1 MIAYVKGMIEECG
14 EDYVIIDNNG
24 MGYYISMPAGE
35 IEKVKKH
42 EGIIKIHTY
51 HYVREDSMGLYGFLD
66 REALNIF
73 KMLINVSGVGPKAA
87 LSILSAI
94 EPSSIILSIITDDS
108 KTLCKAQG
116 VGKKLAQRIILELKD
131 KFKNY
136 DFATINNGEAPVET
150 SGGEAF
156 EAIGALMALGYTR
169 GEAASA
175 IKSID
180 AEGKGIEEIVKMSLK
195 VLMRG

>member
-1 MIAYVKGMIEECG
+1 MIAYIKGKIEECG

-24 MGYYISMPAGE
+24 MGYYISMPGGE
-35 IEKVKKH
+35 IEKVKKN

-51 HYVREDSMGLYGFLD
+51 QYVREDAVGLFGFLD

-73 KMLINVSGVGPKAA
+73 KMLKNISGVGPKAA
-87 LSILSAI
+87 LSILSAVD
-94 EPSSIILSIITDDS
+94 PSSIILSIITDDS

-136 DFATINNGEAPVET
+136 DFTTINTKESVVET
-150 SGGEAF
+150 NVGESF

-169 GEAASA
+169 GEAVSA

-180 AEGKGIEEIVKMSLK
+180 SEGKSIEEIVKMSLK

>member
-1 MIAYVKGMIEECG
+1 MISYIKGKIEEFG
-14 EDYVIIDNNG
+14 EDFVIIDNNG
-24 MGYYISMPAGE
+24 IGYFISMPLIE

-51 HYVREDSMGLYGFLD
+51 HYVREDSVGLFGFLD

-87 LSILSAI
+87 LSILSAV
-94 EPSSIILSIITDDS
+94 EPSSVILAIITGDE

-136 DFATINNGEAPVET
+136 DFIKPQGQEKENTDET
-150 SGGEAF
+150 F
-156 EAIGALMALGYTR
+156 ETIGALMALGYTKA
-169 GEAASA
+169 EALTA
-175 IKSID
+175 IKGID
-180 AEGKGIEEIVKMSLK
+180 TEGKSIEETVKMALK